1 MPAEGADLKPE
12 PPGVWAHPRQAA
24 EMRVT
29 NRPPA
34 PTRARSESGLIS
46 VSAVL
51 GIAFGA
57 LIVYLLLGALNGD
70 SDHYGRV
77 PIPSQSVAIELPEG
91 ETDLYLAVKGDPD
104 RLGDLVVPADFQFSV
119 VSTEG
124 DAVRVDGRNG
134 DAERTDDGVSK
145 LIAAV
150 IAPQEGTYLV
160 SASADASGQ
169 LPTAELTFGLSPL
182 GAVVERFK
190 DVIDELN
197 GPTGIIVLVALG
209 ALLVA
214 PRVGRA
220 LGR

>member
-1 MPAEGADLKPE
+1 M
-12 PPGVWAHPRQAA
+12 
-24 EMRVT
+24 
-29 NRPPA
+29 
-34 PTRARSESGLIS
+34 IS

-51 GIAFGA
+51 GIAFAA

-77 PIPSQSVAIELPEG
+77 AIPAQNVPIELPEG
-91 ETDLYLAVKGDPD
+91 ETDLYLAVRGDPE
-104 RLGDLVVPADFQFSV
+104 RIGDLQVPADLQFAIAP
-119 VSTEG
+119 EQG

-134 DAERTDDGVSK
+134 DTEQTDDGVSK

-160 SASADASGQ
+160 TASAGADGQ
-169 LPTAELTFGLSPL
+169 LGAAELTFGLSPL

-190 DVIDELN
+190 DVVDELN
-197 GPTGIIVLVALG
+197 GPTGIVVLIALG

-214 PRVGRA
+214 PRLGRA
-220 LGR
+220 LKR